1 MPTWIDCRA
10 CESHAMRGP
19 NGEAW
24 CTQDDCVRRSDV
36 ARRISLKEQELE
48 YGTG

>member
-1 MPTWIDCRA
+1 MATWIDCPH

-24 CTQDDCVRRSDV
+24 CTQDDCTGRSDV
-36 ARRISLKEQELE
+36 ATRVAREERQRDETN
-48 YGTG
+48 Y

>member
-1 MPTWIDCRA
+1 MATWIDCPT

-24 CTQDDCVRRSDV
+24 CTQDDCVN
-36 ARRISLKEQELE
+36 ARRERGNGSKQVPS
-48 YGTG
+48 GD

>member
-1 MPTWIDCRA
+1 MATWIDCPE

-24 CTQDDCVRRSDV
+24 CTQDDCAERSAVAVRVWQERA
-36 ARRISLKEQELE
+36 ARE
-48 YGTG
+48 